1 MTFELIPDATSPRE
15 GDAKQQEEP
24 SVEPPVMIVS
34 SDMDWLVQ
42 CHLRI
47 LPTIGGHLWRRPRL
61 DRGVASSSQETLNEY
76 SADETF
82 MTMLKLLSAF
92 YNISLYN
99 RAMNF
104 EVESSSV
111 DEDFHCNALTVL
123 PRSLETE
130 VPECSLV
137 GDGDFEVE
145 VSEGG
150 IQIQLT
156 HRATS
161 TRPARFC
168 HPKGRSAQLKVYL
181 QLGEVAMAP
190 KKVCEVLL
198 PMAAPEGH
206 LQLQALPF
214 GLQGPVGSHIWP
226 CAQLCAAYLRR
237 RFAYGEAWAARTLDL
252 GSGCGVSGLVAAAHG
267 AKVTFSDCDPRVL
280 PLLRKNS
287 SDFARRQGLGT
298 QSVLRFDFTSEQ
310 ETQDLAAEGLFD
322 LILASDVLY
331 DHRLVKPLCRA
342 LAALLKRTGEAALSV
357 ELRPCGVDLRA
368 AVEME
373 AQNHGLNVTDVT
385 DMLKIWVTPMPP
397 ELQVPPLEERHR
409 MFVAKWAKDGAAA
422 TREINEKKVKSQQ
435 PWKHVGEEAWYKR
448 SLQFWS
454 KQEAS
459 DAGVLA
465 GHVETSPLDLRESA
479 AFFGPGG

>member
-1 MTFELIPDATSPRE
+1 MRLRLTIPWAGNVSDLELYLHESA
-15 GDAKQQEEP
+15 
-24 SVEPPVMIVS
+24 
-34 SDMDWLVQ
+34 
-42 CHLRI
+42 LR
-47 LPTIGGHLWRRPRL
+47 
-61 DRGVASSSQETLNEY
+61 
-76 SADETF
+76 
-82 MTMLKLLSAF
+82 
-92 YNISLYN
+92 
-99 RAMNF
+99 
-104 EVESSSV
+104 
-111 DEDFHCNALTVL
+111 VL

-435 PWKHVGEEAWYKR
+435 PWNMLEKR
-448 SLQFWS
+448 R
-454 KQEAS
+454 
-459 DAGVLA
+459 G
-465 GHVETSPLDLRESA
+465 TSVRSS
-479 AFFGPGG
+479 FGPSRRHPMLESWLVTWRHLRWTCVSLRRFWTWWVRIDHFTLRWIAELVWAA